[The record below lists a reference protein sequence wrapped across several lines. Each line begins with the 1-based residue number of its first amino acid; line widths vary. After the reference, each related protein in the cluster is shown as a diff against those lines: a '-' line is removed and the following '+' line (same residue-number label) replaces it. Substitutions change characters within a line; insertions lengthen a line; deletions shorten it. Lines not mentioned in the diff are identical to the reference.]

1 MKKITTLLF
10 LFVCLI
16 SFGQST
22 LTIFNNGGQQFYVI
36 LNGIKQNSTPQTNVS
51 VNGINNGSYS
61 VKLIFADGKTGD
73 IDKNFM
79 LDEPSFVTTRVI
91 FKKGKGKGKGKLQLI
106 GMEPANGQNGTGTN
120 IIYRPN
126 NSAVYSDAV
135 VTQTVTTSPQQSTI
149 PANTQQNATTTI
161 NTSGSGQNQSSGT
174 TTINTQTTTSDPTMQ
189 NGSVGININVNGTNQ
204 VPQSGTT
211 INTQTTTNTTTSTSD
226 PTMQNGNVGINMNVN
241 GTTNQV
247 PQSGTATINL
257 QTTTSDPTMQNGNV
271 GINMNV
277 NGSTNQNSQSGTTT
291 INTQTTTNDPT
302 MQNGNVGIN
311 MNVNVTDPIM
321 SNGQGGVNMSINMSG
336 TGVGT
341 NTTINETQTVNQ
353 TTTTTVTTNGNQTTT
368 SGGTQ
373 TISTNTNM
381 NGQSTNTNMNTNP
394 NTNVNSSSNQV
405 VSSASSQNFVSCQ
418 KIMGDVNVY
427 LKDLEEFDFE
437 DDKMDLTKK
446 DFVGTCMT
454 ASQAYKLVEIYAF
467 EENRLEIAKYLYPRI
482 IDKDNAKTI
491 IPLFTFDSTKLE
503 FREFIRN

>member
-10 LFVCLI
+10 LFVCLV

-36 LNGIKQNSTPQTNVS
+36 LNGIKQNSAPQTNVS
-51 VNGINNGSYS
+51 VSGINNGSYS
-61 VKLIFADGKTGD
+61 VKLIFADGKTRD

-79 LDEPSFVTTRVI
+79 LDEPTFVTTRVV
-91 FKKGKGKGKGKLQLI
+91 FKKGKGKLQMI

-135 VTQTVTTSPQQSTI
+135 VTQTVTTNTQQTTI
-149 PANTQQNATTTI
+149 PANTQQNGTTTI

-189 NGSVGININVNGTNQ
+189 NG
-204 VPQSGTT
+204 
-211 INTQTTTNTTTSTSD
+211 
-226 PTMQNGNVGINMNVN
+226 NVGINMNVN

-247 PQSGTATINL
+247 PQSGSATINV
-257 QTTTSDPTMQNGNV
+257 QTTTSDPTMQNGNI

-277 NGSTNQNSQSGTTT
+277 NGTTNQNSQSGTTT
-291 INTQTTTNDPT
+291 INSQTTTNDPT

-311 MNVNVTDPIM
+311 MNVNVTDPTM
-321 SNGQGGVNMSINMSG
+321 NNGQGGVNMSINMSG

-353 TTTTTVTTNGNQTTT
+353 TTTTTVTTNGTQTTT

-373 TISTNTNM
+373 TITTNSNV
-381 NGQSTNTNMNTNP
+381 NGQSTNTNVNTTP
-394 NTNVNSSSNQV
+394 NTSVNSSSNQV
-405 VSSASSQNFVSCQ
+405 VSSATSQNFVSCQ

-503 FREFIRN
+503 YREFIRN

>member
-10 LFVCLI
+10 LFVCLV

-36 LNGIKQNSTPQTNVS
+36 LNGIKQNSAPQTNVS
-51 VNGINNGSYS
+51 VSGINNGSYS
-61 VKLIFADGKTGD
+61 VKLIFADGKTRD

-79 LDEPSFVTTRVI
+79 LDEPTFVTTRVV
-91 FKKGKGKGKGKLQLI
+91 FKKGKGKLQMI

-135 VTQTVTTSPQQSTI
+135 VTQTVTTNTQQTTI
-149 PANTQQNATTTI
+149 PANTQQNGTTTI

-189 NGSVGININVNGTNQ
+189 NG
-204 VPQSGTT
+204 
-211 INTQTTTNTTTSTSD
+211 
-226 PTMQNGNVGINMNVN
+226 NVGINMNVN

-247 PQSGTATINL
+247 PQSGSATINV
-257 QTTTSDPTMQNGNV
+257 QTTTSDPTIQNGNV

-277 NGSTNQNSQSGTTT
+277 NGTTNQNSQSGTTT

-302 MQNGNVGIN
+302 MQNGNMGIN
-311 MNVNVTDPIM
+311 MNVNVTDPTM
-321 SNGQGGVNMSINMSG
+321 NNGQGGVNMSINMSG

-353 TTTTTVTTNGNQTTT
+353 TTTTTVTTNGTQTTT

-373 TISTNTNM
+373 TITTNTNM
-381 NGQSTNTNMNTNP
+381 NGQSTNTNVNTNP

-405 VSSASSQNFVSCQ
+405 VSSATSQNFVSCQ

-503 FREFIRN
+503 YREFIRN

>member
-51 VNGINNGSYS
+51 VSGINNGSYS

-91 FKKGKGKGKGKLQLI
+91 FKKGKGKLQLI

-135 VTQTVTTSPQQSTI
+135 VTQTATTNTQQTTT
-149 PANTQQNATTTI
+149 PVNTQQNGNVTI
-161 NTSGSGQNQSSGT
+161 NTSGNGQQTSTTTNAGSGQSQQVGGT
-174 TTINTQTTTSDPTMQ
+174 TTINTQ
-189 NGSVGININVNGTNQ
+189 
-204 VPQSGTT
+204 
-211 INTQTTTNTTTSTSD
+211 QTTTTTD
-226 PTMQNGNVGINMNVN
+226 PTMQNGNVGINMN
-241 GTTNQV
+241 
-247 PQSGTATINL
+247 L
-257 QTTTSDPTMQNGNV
+257 
-271 GINMNV
+271 
-277 NGSTNQNSQSGTTT
+277 
-291 INTQTTTNDPT
+291 
-302 MQNGNVGIN
+302 
-311 MNVNVTDPIM
+311 NVTDPTM
-321 SNGQGGVNMSINMSG
+321 NNGQGGVNMSINMSG

-341 NTTINETQTVNQ
+341 NTTVNETQTVNQ
-353 TTTTTVTTNGNQTTT
+353 TTTTTVTTNGTQTTT

-373 TISTNTNM
+373 TISTNTNL
-381 NGQSTNTNMNTNP
+381 NGQNTNT
-394 NTNVNSSSNQV
+394 NTNVNNGSNQV
-405 VSSASSQNFVSCQ
+405 VSSATSQNFVSCQ

-427 LKDLEEFDFE
+427 LKDLEQFNFE
-437 DDKMDLTKK
+437 EDKMDLTKK

-454 ASQAYKLVEIYAF
+454 ASQAYKLVEIYTF
-467 EENRLEIAKYLYPRI
+467 EANRLEIAKYLYPRI

-491 IPLFTFDSTKLE
+491 IPLFTFDATKIE
-503 FREFIRN
+503 YREFIRN

>member
-10 LFVCLI
+10 LFVCLV

-51 VNGINNGSYS
+51 VSGINNGSYS

-91 FKKGKGKGKGKLQLI
+91 FKKGKGKLQLI
-106 GMEPANGQNGTGTN
+106 GMEPSNGQNGTGTT

-135 VTQTVTTSPQQSTI
+135 VTQTVTTNTQQTTI
-149 PANTQQNATTTI
+149 PANTQQNGNVTI
-161 NTSGSGQNQSSGT
+161 NTSGNGQQTSTTTNAGSGQSQQVGGT
-174 TTINTQTTTSDPTMQ
+174 TTINTQHTTT
-189 NGSVGININVNGTNQ
+189 
-204 VPQSGTT
+204 TT
-211 INTQTTTNTTTSTSD
+211 
-226 PTMQNGNVGINMNVN
+226 
-241 GTTNQV
+241 
-247 PQSGTATINL
+247 
-257 QTTTSDPTMQNGNV
+257 
-271 GINMNV
+271 
-277 NGSTNQNSQSGTTT
+277 
-291 INTQTTTNDPT
+291 DPT

-311 MNVNVTDPIM
+311 MNVNVTDPTM
-321 SNGQGGVNMSINMSG
+321 NNGQGGVNMSINMSG
-336 TGVGT
+336 TGMGT
-341 NTTINETQTVNQ
+341 NTTVNETQTVNQ
-353 TTTTTVTTNGNQTTT
+353 TTTTTVTTNGTQTTT
-368 SGGTQ
+368 SGGNQ

-381 NGQSTNTNMNTNP
+381 NGQNTNMNTNA
-394 NTNVNSSSNQV
+394 NTNMNSSSNQV
-405 VSSASSQNFVSCQ
+405 VSSATSQNFVSCQ

-427 LKDLEEFDFE
+427 LKDLEQFNFE
-437 DDKMDLTKK
+437 EDKMDLTKK

-454 ASQAYKLVEIYAF
+454 ASQAYKLVEIYTF
-467 EENRLEIAKYLYPRI
+467 EANRLEIAKYLYPRI

-491 IPLFTFDSTKLE
+491 IPLFTFDATKLE

>member
-10 LFVCLI
+10 LFICLV

-51 VNGINNGSYS
+51 VSGINNGSYS

-79 LDEPSFVTTRVI
+79 LDESSFVTTRVI
-91 FKKGKGKGKGKLQLI
+91 FKKGKGKLQLI
-106 GMEPANGQNGTGTN
+106 GMEPSNGQSGTGTT

-126 NSAVYSDAV
+126 NAAVYSDAV
-135 VTQTVTTSPQQSTI
+135 VTQTVTTNTQQNTI
-149 PANTQQNATTTI
+149 PANSQQNGTTTI
-161 NTSGSGQNQSSGT
+161 NTSAGSGQNQSSGT
-174 TTINTQTTTSDPTMQ
+174 TIINT
-189 NGSVGININVNGTNQ
+189 
-204 VPQSGTT
+204 
-211 INTQTTTNTTTSTSD
+211 
-226 PTMQNGNVGINMNVN
+226 
-241 GTTNQV
+241 
-247 PQSGTATINL
+247 

-277 NGSTNQNSQSGTTT
+277 NGSTNQVPQSGTTT

-311 MNVNVTDPIM
+311 MNVNVTDPTTN
-321 SNGQGGVNMSINMSG
+321 NGQGGVNMSINMSG
-336 TGVGT
+336 TGDGT
-341 NTTINETQTVNQ
+341 NTTVNETQTVNQ
-353 TTTTTVTTNGNQTTT
+353 TTTTTVTTNGTQTTT
-368 SGGTQ
+368 SGGNQ

-381 NGQSTNTNMNTNP
+381 NGQNTNINTNANTNM
-394 NTNVNSSSNQV
+394 NSSSNQV
-405 VSSASSQNFVSCQ
+405 VSSATSQNFVSCQ

-491 IPLFTFDSTKLE
+491 IPLFTFDATKLE
-503 FREFIRN
+503 YREFIRN

>member
-51 VNGINNGSYS
+51 VSGINNGSYS

-91 FKKGKGKGKGKLQLI
+91 FKKGKGKLQLI

-135 VTQTVTTSPQQSTI
+135 VTQTVTTNTQQTTT
-149 PANTQQNATTTI
+149 PANTQQNGNVTI
-161 NTSGSGQNQSSGT
+161 NTSGNGQQTSTTTNAGSGQSQQVGGT
-174 TTINTQTTTSDPTMQ
+174 TTINTQ
-189 NGSVGININVNGTNQ
+189 
-204 VPQSGTT
+204 
-211 INTQTTTNTTTSTSD
+211 QTTTTT
-226 PTMQNGNVGINMNVN
+226 
-241 GTTNQV
+241 
-247 PQSGTATINL
+247 
-257 QTTTSDPTMQNGNV
+257 
-271 GINMNV
+271 
-277 NGSTNQNSQSGTTT
+277 
-291 INTQTTTNDPT
+291 DPT

-311 MNVNVTDPIM
+311 MNVNVTDPTM
-321 SNGQGGVNMSINMSG
+321 NNGQDGVNMSINMSG

-341 NTTINETQTVNQ
+341 NTTVNETQTVNQ
-353 TTTTTVTTNGNQTTT
+353 TTTTTVTTNGTQTTT

-373 TISTNTNM
+373 TISTNTNL
-381 NGQSTNTNMNTNP
+381 NGQNTNT
-394 NTNVNSSSNQV
+394 NTNVNNGSNQV
-405 VSSASSQNFVSCQ
+405 VSSATSQNFVSCQ

-427 LKDLEEFDFE
+427 LKDLEQFNFE
-437 DDKMDLTKK
+437 EDKMDLTKK

-454 ASQAYKLVEIYAF
+454 ASQAYKLVEIYTF
-467 EENRLEIAKYLYPRI
+467 EANRLEIAKYLYPRI

-491 IPLFTFDSTKLE
+491 IPLFTFDATKLE

>member
-10 LFVCLI
+10 LFVCLV

-36 LNGIKQNSTPQTNVS
+36 LNGIKQNSAPQTNVS
-51 VNGINNGSYS
+51 VSGINNGSYS
-61 VKLIFADGKTGD
+61 VKLIFADGKTRD

-91 FKKGKGKGKGKLQLI
+91 FKKGKGKLQMI

-135 VTQTVTTSPQQSTI
+135 VTQTVTTNTQQTTI
-149 PANTQQNATTTI
+149 PANTQQNGTTTI

-189 NGSVGININVNGTNQ
+189 NG
-204 VPQSGTT
+204 
-211 INTQTTTNTTTSTSD
+211 
-226 PTMQNGNVGINMNVN
+226 NVGINMNVN

-247 PQSGTATINL
+247 PQSGSATINV
-257 QTTTSDPTMQNGNV
+257 QTTTSDPTIQNGNV

-277 NGSTNQNSQSGTTT
+277 NGTTNQNSQSGTTT

-302 MQNGNVGIN
+302 MQNGNMGIN
-311 MNVNVTDPIM
+311 MNVNVTDPTM
-321 SNGQGGVNMSINMSG
+321 NNGQGGVNMSINMSG

-353 TTTTTVTTNGNQTTT
+353 TTTTTVTTNGTQTTT

-373 TISTNTNM
+373 TITTNTNM
-381 NGQSTNTNMNTNP
+381 NGQSTNTNVNTNP
-394 NTNVNSSSNQV
+394 NTNVNSSSNEV
-405 VSSASSQNFVSCQ
+405 VSSATSQNFVSCQ

-503 FREFIRN
+503 NREFIRN

>member
-10 LFVCLI
+10 LFVCLV

-36 LNGIKQNSTPQTNVS
+36 LNGIKQNSAPQTNVS
-51 VNGINNGSYS
+51 VSGINNGSYS
-61 VKLIFADGKTGD
+61 VKLIFADGKTRD

-91 FKKGKGKGKGKLQLI
+91 FKKGKGKLQMI

-135 VTQTVTTSPQQSTI
+135 VTQTVTTNTQQTTI
-149 PANTQQNATTTI
+149 PANTQQNGTTTI

-189 NGSVGININVNGTNQ
+189 NG
-204 VPQSGTT
+204 
-211 INTQTTTNTTTSTSD
+211 
-226 PTMQNGNVGINMNVN
+226 NVGINMNVN

-247 PQSGTATINL
+247 PQSGSATINV
-257 QTTTSDPTMQNGNV
+257 QTTTSDPTIQNGNV

-277 NGSTNQNSQSGTTT
+277 NGTTNQNSQSGTTT

-302 MQNGNVGIN
+302 MQNGNMGIN
-311 MNVNVTDPIM
+311 MNVNVTDPTM
-321 SNGQGGVNMSINMSG
+321 NNGQGGVNMSINMSG

-353 TTTTTVTTNGNQTTT
+353 TTTTTVTTNGTQTTT

-373 TISTNTNM
+373 TITTNTNM
-381 NGQSTNTNMNTNP
+381 NGQSTNTNVNTNP
-394 NTNVNSSSNQV
+394 NTNVNSSSNEV
-405 VSSASSQNFVSCQ
+405 VSSATSQNFVSCQ

-503 FREFIRN
+503 YREFIRN

>member
-10 LFVCLI
+10 LFVCLV

-36 LNGIKQNSTPQTNVS
+36 LNGIKQNSAPQTNVS
-51 VNGINNGSYS
+51 VSGINNGSYS
-61 VKLIFADGKTGD
+61 VKLIFADGKTRD

-91 FKKGKGKGKGKLQLI
+91 FKKGKGKLQMI

-135 VTQTVTTSPQQSTI
+135 VTQTVTTNTQQTTI
-149 PANTQQNATTTI
+149 PANTQQN
-161 NTSGSGQNQSSGT
+161 GT
-174 TTINTQTTTSDPTMQ
+174 TTINTQTTTSDPTL
-189 NGSVGININVNGTNQ
+189 
-204 VPQSGTT
+204 
-211 INTQTTTNTTTSTSD
+211 
-226 PTMQNGNVGINMNVN
+226 QNGNVGINMNVN
-241 GTTNQV
+241 GT
-247 PQSGTATINL
+247 
-257 QTTTSDPTMQNGNV
+257 
-271 GINMNV
+271 
-277 NGSTNQNSQSGTTT
+277 TNQNSQSGTTT

-302 MQNGNVGIN
+302 MQNGNMGIN
-311 MNVNVTDPIM
+311 MNVNVTDPTM
-321 SNGQGGVNMSINMSG
+321 NNGQGGVNMSINMSG

-353 TTTTTVTTNGNQTTT
+353 TTTTTVTTNGTQTTT
-368 SGGTQ
+368 SGGNQ
-373 TISTNTNM
+373 TITTNSNV
-381 NGQSTNTNMNTNP
+381 NGQSTNTNVNTTP
-394 NTNVNSSSNQV
+394 NTSVNSSSNQV
-405 VSSASSQNFVSCQ
+405 VSSATSQNFVSCQ

-503 FREFIRN
+503 YREFIRN

>member
-10 LFVCLI
+10 LLVCLV

-51 VNGINNGSYS
+51 VSGINNGSYS

-91 FKKGKGKGKGKLQLI
+91 FKKGKGKLQLI
-106 GMEPANGQNGTGTN
+106 GMEPSNGQNGTGTT

-135 VTQTVTTSPQQSTI
+135 VTQTVTTNTQQTTT
-149 PANTQQNATTTI
+149 PVNTQQNGNVTI
-161 NTSGSGQNQSSGT
+161 NTSGNGQQTSTTTNAGSGQSQQVGGT
-174 TTINTQTTTSDPTMQ
+174 TTINTQ
-189 NGSVGININVNGTNQ
+189 
-204 VPQSGTT
+204 
-211 INTQTTTNTTTSTSD
+211 QTTTTT
-226 PTMQNGNVGINMNVN
+226 
-241 GTTNQV
+241 
-247 PQSGTATINL
+247 
-257 QTTTSDPTMQNGNV
+257 
-271 GINMNV
+271 
-277 NGSTNQNSQSGTTT
+277 
-291 INTQTTTNDPT
+291 DPT

-311 MNVNVTDPIM
+311 MNVNVTDPTM
-321 SNGQGGVNMSINMSG
+321 NNGQGGVNMSINMSG

-341 NTTINETQTVNQ
+341 NTTVNETQTVNQ
-353 TTTTTVTTNGNQTTT
+353 TTTTTVTTNGTQTTT
-368 SGGTQ
+368 SGGNQ

-381 NGQSTNTNMNTNP
+381 NGQNTNMNTNA
-394 NTNVNSSSNQV
+394 NTNMNSSSNQV
-405 VSSASSQNFVSCQ
+405 VSSATSQNFVSCQ

-427 LKDLEEFDFE
+427 LKDLEQFNFE
-437 DDKMDLTKK
+437 EDKMDLTKK

-454 ASQAYKLVEIYAF
+454 ASQAYKLVEIYTF
-467 EENRLEIAKYLYPRI
+467 EANRLEIAKYLYPRI

-491 IPLFTFDSTKLE
+491 IPLFTFDATKLE

>member
-10 LFVCLI
+10 LFVCLV

-36 LNGIKQNSTPQTNVS
+36 LNGIKQNSAPQTNVS
-51 VNGINNGSYS
+51 VSGINNGSYS
-61 VKLIFADGKTGD
+61 VKLIFADGKTRD

-91 FKKGKGKGKGKLQLI
+91 FKKGKGKLQMI

-135 VTQTVTTSPQQSTI
+135 VTQTVTTNTQQTTI
-149 PANTQQNATTTI
+149 PANTQQNGTTTI

-189 NGSVGININVNGTNQ
+189 NG
-204 VPQSGTT
+204 
-211 INTQTTTNTTTSTSD
+211 
-226 PTMQNGNVGINMNVN
+226 NVGINMNVN

-247 PQSGTATINL
+247 PQSGSATINV
-257 QTTTSDPTMQNGNV
+257 QTTTSDPTIQNGNV

-277 NGSTNQNSQSGTTT
+277 NGTTNQNSQSGTTT

-302 MQNGNVGIN
+302 MQNGNMGIN
-311 MNVNVTDPIM
+311 MNVNVTDPTM
-321 SNGQGGVNMSINMSG
+321 NNGQGGVNMSINMSG

-353 TTTTTVTTNGNQTTT
+353 TTTTTVTTNGTQTTT

-373 TISTNTNM
+373 TITTNTNM
-381 NGQSTNTNMNTNP
+381 NGQSTNTNVNTNP
-394 NTNVNSSSNQV
+394 NTNVNSSSNEV
-405 VSSASSQNFVSCQ
+405 VSSATSQNFVSCQ

-446 DFVGTCMT
+446 I
-454 ASQAYKLVEIYAF
+454 L
-467 EENRLEIAKYLYPRI
+467 LERV
-482 IDKDNAKTI
+482 
-491 IPLFTFDSTKLE
+491 
-503 FREFIRN
+503 

>member
-1 MKKITTLLF
+1 MKKNTTLLF
-10 LFVCLI
+10 LFVCLV

-36 LNGIKQNSTPQTNVS
+36 LNGIKQNSAPQTNVS
-51 VNGINNGSYS
+51 VSGINNGSYS
-61 VKLIFADGKTGD
+61 VKLIFADGKTRD

-91 FKKGKGKGKGKLQLI
+91 FKKGKGKLQMI

-135 VTQTVTTSPQQSTI
+135 VTQTVTTNTQQTTI
-149 PANTQQNATTTI
+149 PANTQQNGTTTI

-189 NGSVGININVNGTNQ
+189 NG
-204 VPQSGTT
+204 
-211 INTQTTTNTTTSTSD
+211 
-226 PTMQNGNVGINMNVN
+226 NVGINMNVN
-241 GTTNQV
+241 GT
-247 PQSGTATINL
+247 
-257 QTTTSDPTMQNGNV
+257 
-271 GINMNV
+271 
-277 NGSTNQNSQSGTTT
+277 TNQNSQSGTTT

-302 MQNGNVGIN
+302 MQNGNMGIN
-311 MNVNVTDPIM
+311 MNVNVTDPTM
-321 SNGQGGVNMSINMSG
+321 NNGQGGVNMSINMSG

-353 TTTTTVTTNGNQTTT
+353 TTTTTVTTNGTQTTT

-373 TISTNTNM
+373 TITTNTNM
-381 NGQSTNTNMNTNP
+381 NGQSTNTNVNTTP
-394 NTNVNSSSNQV
+394 NTSVNSSSNEV
-405 VSSASSQNFVSCQ
+405 VSSATSQNFVSCQ

-491 IPLFTFDSTKLE
+491 IPFFTFDSTKLE

>member
-1 MKKITTLLF
+1 
-10 LFVCLI
+10 
-16 SFGQST
+16 
-22 LTIFNNGGQQFYVI
+22 
-36 LNGIKQNSTPQTNVS
+36 
-51 VNGINNGSYS
+51 
-61 VKLIFADGKTGD
+61 VKLIFADGKTRD

-91 FKKGKGKGKGKLQLI
+91 FKKGKGKLQMI

-135 VTQTVTTSPQQSTI
+135 VTQTVTTNTQQTTI
-149 PANTQQNATTTI
+149 PANTQQNGTTII

-189 NGSVGININVNGTNQ
+189 NG
-204 VPQSGTT
+204 
-211 INTQTTTNTTTSTSD
+211 
-226 PTMQNGNVGINMNVN
+226 NVGINMNVN

-247 PQSGTATINL
+247 PQSGAATIN
-257 QTTTSDPTMQNGNV
+257 V
-271 GINMNV
+271 
-277 NGSTNQNSQSGTTT
+277 
-291 INTQTTTNDPT
+291 QTTTNDPT
-302 MQNGNVGIN
+302 MQNGNMGIN
-311 MNVNVTDPIM
+311 MNVNVTDPTM
-321 SNGQGGVNMSINMSG
+321 NNGQGGVNMSINMSG

-353 TTTTTVTTNGNQTTT
+353 TTTTTVTTNGTQTTT
-368 SGGTQ
+368 SGGNQ
-373 TISTNTNM
+373 TITTNTNM
-381 NGQSTNTNMNTNP
+381 NGQSTNTNVNTTP
-394 NTNVNSSSNQV
+394 NTSVNSSSNQV
-405 VSSASSQNFVSCQ
+405 VSSATSQNFVSCQ

-427 LKDLEEFDFE
+427 IKDLEEFDFE

-454 ASQAYKLVEIYAF
+454 ASQAYKLIEIYAF

-503 FREFIRN
+503 YREFIRN

>member
-51 VNGINNGSYS
+51 VSGINNGSYS

-91 FKKGKGKGKGKLQLI
+91 FKKGKGKLQLI

-135 VTQTVTTSPQQSTI
+135 VTQTVTT
-149 PANTQQNATTTI
+149 NTQQTTTPVNAQQNGNVTI
-161 NTSGSGQNQSSGT
+161 NTSGNGQQTSTTTNAGSGQSQQVGGT
-174 TTINTQTTTSDPTMQ
+174 TTINTQ
-189 NGSVGININVNGTNQ
+189 
-204 VPQSGTT
+204 
-211 INTQTTTNTTTSTSD
+211 QTTTTT
-226 PTMQNGNVGINMNVN
+226 
-241 GTTNQV
+241 
-247 PQSGTATINL
+247 
-257 QTTTSDPTMQNGNV
+257 
-271 GINMNV
+271 
-277 NGSTNQNSQSGTTT
+277 
-291 INTQTTTNDPT
+291 DPT

-311 MNVNVTDPIM
+311 MNVNVTDPTM
-321 SNGQGGVNMSINMSG
+321 NNGQGGVNMSINMSG

-341 NTTINETQTVNQ
+341 NTTVNETQTVNQ
-353 TTTTTVTTNGNQTTT
+353 TTTTTVTTNGTQTTT

-373 TISTNTNM
+373 TISTNTNL
-381 NGQSTNTNMNTNP
+381 NGQNTNT
-394 NTNVNSSSNQV
+394 NTNVNNGSNQV
-405 VSSASSQNFVSCQ
+405 VSSATSQNFVSCQ

-427 LKDLEEFDFE
+427 LKDLEQFNFE
-437 DDKMDLTKK
+437 EDKMDLTKK

-454 ASQAYKLVEIYAF
+454 ASQAYKLVEIYTF
-467 EENRLEIAKYLYPRI
+467 EANRLEIAKYLYPRI

-491 IPLFTFDSTKLE
+491 IPLFTFDATKIE
-503 FREFIRN
+503 YREFIRN

>member
-10 LFVCLI
+10 LLVCLV

-51 VNGINNGSYS
+51 VSGINNGSYS

-91 FKKGKGKGKGKLQLI
+91 FKKGKGKLQLI
-106 GMEPANGQNGTGTN
+106 GMEPSNGQNGTGTT

-135 VTQTVTTSPQQSTI
+135 VTQTVTTNTQQTTI
-149 PANTQQNATTTI
+149 PANTQQNGTSTI

-174 TTINTQTTTSDPTMQ
+174 TTINTQTTTTDPSMQ
-189 NGSVGININVNGTNQ
+189 NGS
-204 VPQSGTT
+204 
-211 INTQTTTNTTTSTSD
+211 
-226 PTMQNGNVGINMNVN
+226 
-241 GTTNQV
+241 
-247 PQSGTATINL
+247 
-257 QTTTSDPTMQNGNV
+257 
-271 GINMNV
+271 
-277 NGSTNQNSQSGTTT
+277 
-291 INTQTTTNDPT
+291 
-302 MQNGNVGIN
+302 VGIN
-311 MNVNVTDPIM
+311 MNVNVTDPTM
-321 SNGQGGVNMSINMSG
+321 NNGQGGVNMSINMSG

-341 NTTINETQTVNQ
+341 NTTVNESQTVNQ
-353 TTTTTVTTNGNQTTT
+353 TTTTTVTTNGTQTTT
-368 SGGTQ
+368 SGGNQ

-381 NGQSTNTNMNTNP
+381 NGQNTNMNTNA
-394 NTNVNSSSNQV
+394 NTNMNSSSNQV
-405 VSSASSQNFVSCQ
+405 VSSATSQNFVSCQ

-427 LKDLEEFDFE
+427 LKDLEQFNFE
-437 DDKMDLTKK
+437 EDKMDLTKK

-454 ASQAYKLVEIYAF
+454 ASQAYKLVEIYTF
-467 EENRLEIAKYLYPRI
+467 EANRLEIAKYLYPRI

-491 IPLFTFDSTKLE
+491 IPLFTFDATKLE
-503 FREFIRN
+503 YREFIRN

>member
-1 MKKITTLLF
+1 MVFAKAAQKKINMKKITTLLF

-51 VNGINNGSYS
+51 VSGINNGSYS

-91 FKKGKGKGKGKLQLI
+91 FKKGKGKLQLI
-106 GMEPANGQNGTGTN
+106 GMEPANGQNGTGTT

-135 VTQTVTTSPQQSTI
+135 VTQTVTTNTQQTTI
-149 PANTQQNATTTI
+149 PANTQQNGSATI
-161 NTSGSGQNQSSGT
+161 NTSGQNQSSGT

-189 NGSVGININVNGTNQ
+189 NGSVGIN
-204 VPQSGTT
+204 
-211 INTQTTTNTTTSTSD
+211 
-226 PTMQNGNVGINMNVN
+226 
-241 GTTNQV
+241 
-247 PQSGTATINL
+247 
-257 QTTTSDPTMQNGNV
+257 
-271 GINMNV
+271 
-277 NGSTNQNSQSGTTT
+277 
-291 INTQTTTNDPT
+291 
-302 MQNGNVGIN
+302 
-311 MNVNVTDPIM
+311 MNVNVTDPTM
-321 SNGQGGVNMSINMSG
+321 NNGQGGVNMSINMSG

-341 NTTINETQTVNQ
+341 NTTVNESQTVNQ
-353 TTTTTVTTNGNQTTT
+353 TTTTIVTTNGTQTTT

-373 TISTNTNM
+373 TISTNTN
-381 NGQSTNTNMNTNP
+381 GQNTNMNTNVNTNG
-394 NTNVNSSSNQV
+394 NTNVNNNSNQV

-427 LKDLEEFDFE
+427 LNDLEQFNFE
-437 DDKMDLTKK
+437 EDKMDLTKK

-454 ASQAYKLVEIYAF
+454 ASQAYKLVEIYTF
-467 EENRLEIAKYLYPRI
+467 EANRLEIAKYLYPRI

-491 IPLFTFDSTKLE
+491 IPLFTFDATKLE

>member
-1 MKKITTLLF
+1 MKKITTVLF
-10 LFVCLI
+10 LFACFI

-36 LNGIKQNSTPQTNVS
+36 LNGIKQNSAPQTNVS
-51 VNGINNGSYS
+51 VSGINNGSYS
-61 VKLIFADGKTGD
+61 VKLIFADGKTRD

-91 FKKGKGKGKGKLQLI
+91 FKKGKGKLQMI
-106 GMEPANGQNGTGTN
+106 GMEPANGQNGTGTT

-135 VTQTVTTSPQQSTI
+135 VTQTVTTNTQQSTI
-149 PANTQQNATTTI
+149 PANTQQNGTTTI

-174 TTINTQTTTSDPTMQ
+174 TTINTQTTTTDPTMQ
-189 NGSVGININVNGTNQ
+189 SGNVGINMNVNGTNQ
-204 VPQSGTT
+204 VPQSGAAT
-211 INTQTTTNTTTSTSD
+211 INVQTTTSD
-226 PTMQNGNVGINMNVN
+226 PTLQNGNVGINMNVN
-241 GTTNQV
+241 GT
-247 PQSGTATINL
+247 
-257 QTTTSDPTMQNGNV
+257 
-271 GINMNV
+271 
-277 NGSTNQNSQSGTTT
+277 TNQNSQSGTTT

-311 MNVNVTDPIM
+311 MNVNVTDPTM
-321 SNGQGGVNMSINMSG
+321 NNGQGGVNMSINMSG

-353 TTTTTVTTNGNQTTT
+353 TTTTTVTTNGTQTTT

-373 TISTNTNM
+373 TITTNTNV
-381 NGQSTNTNMNTNP
+381 NGQSTNTNVNTNP

-405 VSSASSQNFVSCQ
+405 VSIATSQNFVSCQ

>member
-10 LFVCLI
+10 LFVCLV

-36 LNGIKQNSTPQTNVS
+36 LNGIKQNSAPQTNVS
-51 VNGINNGSYS
+51 VSGINNGSYS
-61 VKLIFADGKTGD
+61 VKLIFADGKTRD

-91 FKKGKGKGKGKLQLI
+91 FKKGKGKLQMI

-135 VTQTVTTSPQQSTI
+135 VTQTVTTNTQQTTI
-149 PANTQQNATTTI
+149 PANTQQNGTTTI

-189 NGSVGININVNGTNQ
+189 NGNVGINMNVNGTTNQ
-204 VPQSGTT
+204 VPQSGSAT
-211 INTQTTTNTTTSTSD
+211 INVQTTTSD
-226 PTMQNGNVGINMNVN
+226 PTLQNGNVGINMNVN

-247 PQSGTATINL
+247 PQSGSATINV
-257 QTTTSDPTMQNGNV
+257 QTTTSDPTLQNGNV

-277 NGSTNQNSQSGTTT
+277 NGTTNQNSQSGTTT

-302 MQNGNVGIN
+302 MQNGNMGIN
-311 MNVNVTDPIM
+311 MNVNVTDPTM
-321 SNGQGGVNMSINMSG
+321 NNGQGGVNMSINMSG

-353 TTTTTVTTNGNQTTT
+353 TTTTTVTTNGTQTTT

-373 TISTNTNM
+373 TITTNTNM
-381 NGQSTNTNMNTNP
+381 NGQSTNTNVNTNP

-405 VSSASSQNFVSCQ
+405 VSSATSQNFVSCQ

>member
-10 LFVCLI
+10 LFVCLV

-51 VNGINNGSYS
+51 VSGINNGSYS

-91 FKKGKGKGKGKLQLI
+91 FKKGKGKLQLI
-106 GMEPANGQNGTGTN
+106 GMEPSNGQNGTGTT

-135 VTQTVTTSPQQSTI
+135 VTQTVTTNTQQTTT
-149 PANTQQNATTTI
+149 PVNTQQNGNVTI
-161 NTSGSGQNQSSGT
+161 NTSGNGQQTSTTTNAGSGQSQQVGGT
-174 TTINTQTTTSDPTMQ
+174 TTINTQ
-189 NGSVGININVNGTNQ
+189 
-204 VPQSGTT
+204 
-211 INTQTTTNTTTSTSD
+211 QTTTTT
-226 PTMQNGNVGINMNVN
+226 
-241 GTTNQV
+241 
-247 PQSGTATINL
+247 
-257 QTTTSDPTMQNGNV
+257 
-271 GINMNV
+271 
-277 NGSTNQNSQSGTTT
+277 
-291 INTQTTTNDPT
+291 DPT

-311 MNVNVTDPIM
+311 MNVNVTDPTM
-321 SNGQGGVNMSINMSG
+321 NNGQGGVNMSINMSG

-341 NTTINETQTVNQ
+341 NTTVNETQTVNQ
-353 TTTTTVTTNGNQTTT
+353 TTTTTVTTNGTQTTT
-368 SGGTQ
+368 SGGNQ

-381 NGQSTNTNMNTNP
+381 NGQNTNMNTNA
-394 NTNVNSSSNQV
+394 NTNMNSSSNQV
-405 VSSASSQNFVSCQ
+405 VSSATSQNFVSCQ

-427 LKDLEEFDFE
+427 LKDLEQFNFE
-437 DDKMDLTKK
+437 EDKMDLTKK

-454 ASQAYKLVEIYAF
+454 ASQAYKLVEIYTF
-467 EENRLEIAKYLYPRI
+467 EANRLEIAKYLYPRI

-491 IPLFTFDSTKLE
+491 IPLFTFDATKLE
-503 FREFIRN
+503 YREFIRN